1 MPQKITSGL
10 TSQAV
15 AESFVFLQLLAFD
28 DACFIH
34 VGLHPP
40 LLFITPNLVE
50 LSSLH
55 NFGCS
60 TLP

>member
-34 VGLHPP
+34 VGRA
-40 LLFITPNLVE
+40 
-50 LSSLH
+50 SSAPSFH
-55 NFGCS
+55 HTQFG
-60 TLP
+60 